1 MVKWKSCLGSNEV
14 VRVRLLVGVLVKVE
28 KERNHAR
35 NRIEAAFHGH
45 GSRCGC
51 DGRWRPLRRRRK
63 NTGRSEVYV
72 RQGEWFFVPCPEFD
86 SDRHIVAHNG
96 TLVRYQAKRHHVE
109 MLCRPPD
116 GETYVR
122 GKVWHPDHRTIYL
135 DGWHKVRRNTEVVPS
150 DFVVEREAE
159 QRDALFQVNF
169 VD

>member
-1 MVKWKSCLGSNEV
+1 MLATILKQHCMSVGAEADV
-14 VRVRLLVGVLVKVE
+14 TIGGDRFEVGVE
-28 KERNHAR
+28 
-35 NRIEAAFHGH
+35 
-45 GSRCGC
+45 
-51 DGRWRPLRRRRK
+51 D
-63 NTGRSEVYV
+63 TDRSEAYV